1 MILKYITILI
11 KYLFWFQLV
20 YLNLYAQIK
29 PNYLHTLSLQ
39 IGEPWS
45 IRFQRPFLKNSN
57 FQIGAGVGMLGLIK
71 QPDYSEKF
79 SLENGYRYY
88 GRTDIFTL
96 DIYIRRYLQF
106 SKQNTCGLFL
116 DLGIHNRCTPEMGF
130 KLKSNTQM
138 YIPNFFFWEPIPY
151 FQLGSFIRLGSRKQF
166 ELNIQYGLGVNVLF
180 VTGYIEQMGGIG
192 LGYRFLGATG
202 RRSKD
207 E

>member
-1 MILKYITILI
+1 MKSILWVTFMFSS
-11 KYLFWFQLV
+11 LF
-20 YLNLYAQIK
+20 AQVALDY
-29 PNYLHTLSLQ
+29 PHTLSLQ

-45 IRFQRPFLKNSN
+45 IRYQKSFLKNSN
-57 FQIGAGVGMLGLIK
+57 FQIGAGVGMLGVIK

-106 SKQNTCGLFL
+106 GKQNTCGLFL

-151 FQLGSFIRLGSRKQF
+151 FQLGSYIRLGAQKKF
-166 ELNIQYGLGVNVLF
+166 ELNVQYGLGVNVLF

-192 LGYRFLGATG
+192 LGYRFSRAKGN
-202 RRSKD
+202 
-207 E
+207 